1 MKLMEILNFD
11 VMQRCVKRMKQNAKR
26 QAEQAKAVQARLKI
40 QKAQQEL
47 ALSTKS
53 IANNPKI

>member
-1 MKLMEILNFD
+1 
-11 VMQRCVKRMKQNAKR
+11 MKQNAKR

-47 ALSTKS
+47 ARSAKS

>member
-1 MKLMEILNFD
+1 
-11 VMQRCVKRMKQNAKR
+11 MKQNAKR

-47 ALSTKS
+47 ARTSKS